1 MKIFTKMFL
10 LFSICVST
18 RQATQAQ
25 VVTQDW
31 ATLASSASP
40 QGIAIDSKGNVYT
53 ANYNNNT
60 VSKITAGGTVT
71 QAWATLASDAN
82 PYAIAIDGS
91 GNVYTANYNNSTVSK
106 ITPDG
111 TVTQAWVTLESYATP
126 EGIAIDG
133 SGNIYIANNNTNTVS
148 KITPDGTVTQAW
160 ATLDPDAGP
169 QSIAIDGSGNV
180 YTSNNDNTVSKITP
194 DGTVTEFWASLVN
207 ESNPVGIAID
217 GLGNVYTANNNN
229 NTVSKITAGGTV
241 TQAWATLGFNSYP
254 WGIAIDGSGN
264 IYTTNNLGY
273 YAVSKITAGGTVT
286 QKWATLAI
294 NSNPWGIA
302 IDGSGNVYT
311 ANVSNNT
318 VSKISVL
325 NTWTGATSTAWG
337 TSTNWS
343 FASVPVSTDNVVIP
357 STSNQPI
364 ISAAG
369 AAAHTITIQSGA
381 ILTVTSPG
389 TLTASNGITVNT
401 GAALVGSATTIT
413 GTVTLQQSIIGQ
425 RGWRIFAN
433 PFSTAQDLSTVASTN
448 NITIHTTGSSNA
460 AGIADDRI
468 WDNNSNAWSDGG
480 SSIGSNIP
488 YGLFIRGL
496 SSEVNGSSYTGG
508 PSAFTY
514 NVSGTLNGNT
524 TSITPNNASHFMV
537 VGNPYAAPVTTQAL
551 TGQSSTP
558 YYTYQI
564 AVTGTPQ
571 VRAGSWVAASGN
583 SSATSTIPV
592 LGCVAYQPSNTT
604 SFSVGTADIKTGG
617 TLQSGI
623 FGAIQPITQLELL
636 VEQDGYYQDKLFVR
650 LDPTATENGTDHN
663 DLKKFYN
670 DVTNL
675 YTITPDATRLAI
687 DARQAL
693 SIVPLGI
700 SAPAGTY
707 NFKLNN
713 NTLPEGT
720 TVSLRDNLKQ
730 TETQINAG
738 DTYEFSISADT
749 ASMGE
754 HRFELVFNSKQAIIT
769 TADNS
774 GTLKARVLGN
784 ITQNGE
790 VGLEISAAAGP
801 VVVAIK
807 DMEGRT
813 VGVVN
818 AVNGTQYIGIG
829 NTVAGMLL
837 LQISDGKSSV
847 IQKVIKL

>member
-1 MKIFTKMFL
+1 MKIFTRL
-10 LFSICVST
+10 LFLFLFCMST
-18 RQATQAQ
+18 IQNIQAQ
-25 VVTQDW
+25 V
-31 ATLASSASP
+31 
-40 QGIAIDSKGNVYT
+40 
-53 ANYNNNT
+53 
-60 VSKITAGGTVT
+60 VT
-71 QAWATLASDAN
+71 QAWATLASN
-82 PYAIAIDGS
+82 IHPVAIAIDGS
-91 GNVYTANYNNSTVSK
+91 GNVYTTNDNSTVGK

-111 TVTQAWVTLESYATP
+111 TFTQAWATLAIDATP
-126 EGIAIDG
+126 HGIAIDG
-133 SGNIYIANNNTNTVS
+133 SGNVYTTNIGNNTVS

-160 ATLDPDAGP
+160 ATLASDAYP
-169 QSIAIDGSGNV
+169 VAIAIDGSGNV
-180 YTSNNDNTVSKITP
+180 YTANYNNNTVSKITP
-194 DGTVTEFWASLVN
+194 DGTVTQAWATLA
-207 ESNPVGIAID
+207 SNARPEGIAID
-217 GLGNVYTANNNN
+217 GSGNVYTANYNNNKVSKITAGGTVTEAWATFASSSGIKSIAIDGSGNVYTANAAKSTVGKITAGGTVTQAWATLASGTYPQAIAIDGSGNVYTANNLIS
-229 NTVSKITAGGTV
+229 TISKITAGGTV
-241 TQAWATLGFNSYP
+241 TQAWATL
-254 WGIAIDGSGN
+254 A
-264 IYTTNNLGY
+264 
-273 YAVSKITAGGTVT
+273 
-286 QKWATLAI
+286 
-294 NSNPWGIA
+294 SNARPQAIA

-311 ANVSNNT
+311 ANNYNST

-337 TSTNWS
+337 TTTNWS
-343 FASVPVSTDNVVIP
+343 SGSVPVSTDNVVIP
-357 STSNQPI
+357 STSNQPT

-401 GAALVGSATTIT
+401 GAALVGSAATIT

-468 WDNNSNAWSDGG
+468 WDNSSNAWSDGG

-583 SSATSTIPV
+583 SAATSTIPV

-604 SFSVGTADIKTGG
+604 SFSVGTADINTGG

-623 FGAIQPITQLELL
+623 FGAIQPITQLELM

-650 LDPTATENGTDHN
+650 LDATATENGTDHN

-738 DTYEFSISADT
+738 DTYQFSISADT
-749 ASMGE
+749 SSMGE